1 MSQTDSDTVM
11 ALEDATVTT
20 DADERE
26 GDAGESVERRS
37 RRDLLKI
44 TAALA
49 GATLLPARSARA
61 QRIARPRPKIYSGFN
76 ANTPNPGKE
85 AISRL
90 VRRVTHGITDE
101 DLQRAKQLG
110 FTRYVE
116 EQLNHTAISDSAV
129 EQYVAATFPTLT
141 LDHTALYS
149 MDQRQV
155 FDQLVRATF
164 YRAVYSK
171 RQLYERMVEFWSDH
185 FNINWEKVLYLQTI
199 DQREVIR
206 KHALGKF
213 PDMLRASAHSV
224 AMLAYLDNTLSR
236 VNRVNQNYARE
247 LLELHTVGVD
257 GGYTQADVE
266 QATRILTGWTV
277 RNRGEFYFDPTGH
290 DFGEKTVMGRT
301 YPAQSPSVGA
311 GAIAEGEQLL
321 SFLVTHPST
330 AKFIARK
337 MARWMLQ
344 YEPAQT
350 LVDAVAAEYTRT
362 GGDIKAML
370 RKILTPANLMAAPA
384 KLKRPNHLIISSVR
398 SLKPNITNQ
407 ARLAFSYMIY
417 LGMPYFQWDDP
428 DGYPDRVDFWAGTIL
443 LRWNYANFIAT
454 NTTDAR
460 VDVTRFRTVDTPDGI
475 CAAISKQCF
484 GDEMPAAFRAQLTAF
499 LAAAPLTD
507 ARVRDAIG
515 LAISSSHF
523 MYY

>member
-1 MSQTDSDTVM
+1 MSPTDIDTVTQQELDAEAADADSQTP
-11 ALEDATVTT
+11 T
-20 DADERE
+20 DEK
-26 GDAGESVERRS
+26 RS

-44 TAALA
+44 GAVLA

-61 QRIARPRPKIYSGFN
+61 QRIARPRPRIYSGFSTN
-76 ANTPNPGKE
+76 APNPGKE

-90 VRRVTHGITDE
+90 VRRATHGITDE
-101 DLQRAKQLG
+101 ELQRAKQLG
-110 FTRYVE
+110 FTRYLD
-116 EQLNHTAISDSAV
+116 EQLNYTRINDSAV
-129 EQYVAATFPTLT
+129 DQYITTNFPSLT
-141 LDHTALYS
+141 YDHTQLAA
-149 MDQRQV
+149 MDQRLV
-155 FDQLVRATF
+155 FDQLTRSTF

-185 FNINWEKVLYLQTI
+185 FNILWDKVLYLQTI

-257 GGYTQADVE
+257 GGYTQQDVE
-266 QATRILTGWTV
+266 EATRILTGWTL

-290 DFGEKTVMGRT
+290 DFGAKTVMGRS
-301 YPAQSPSVGA
+301 YPAQAPSVGA
-311 GAIAEGEQLL
+311 AAIAEGEQLL
-321 SFLVTHPST
+321 TFLINHPST
-330 AKFIARK
+330 ARFIATK

-344 YEPAQT
+344 YDPPAAI
-350 LVDAVAAEYTRT
+350 VDAVAAEYTRT

-384 KLKRPNHLIISSVR
+384 KFKRPNHLIVSSVR
-398 SLKPNITNQ
+398 ALKPTIVNQ
-407 ARLAFSYMIY
+407 ARLAFNYALY

-428 DGYPDRVDFWAGTIL
+428 DGYPDRVDFWAGTVL
-443 LRWNYANFIAT
+443 LRWNYANFLAT

-460 VDVTRFRTVDTPDGI
+460 VDLAQFRTVNTADGI
-475 CAAISKQCF
+475 CAEINKRLF
-484 GDEMPAAFRAQLTAF
+484 GGEMPASLQTQLLAF
-499 LAAAPLTD
+499 LSASTITD
-507 ARVRDAIG
+507 ARLRDA
-515 LAISSSHF
+515 LALTVSSSAF